1 MTIPGTSISTL
12 TDDPRCSVNVG
23 GLRLKNPLI
32 CGSGEHTI
40 TAAGMQALLQ
50 AGAAAVVAKSVN
62 ESEAARKQLDGTDY
76 VLLDAAWRPLPWD
89 FSPPPDAQLFCRSG
103 LFPGRSEMCIRDSPR
118 TLRGL
123 AADGGRTRPTSRQ
136 P

>member
-1 MTIPGTSISTL
+1 MPTSRPPETPR
-12 TDDPRCSVNVG
+12 TDDPRCHVSVG

-76 VLLDAAWRPLPWD
+76 VLLDAQGVIDTGIQIGQDQAGND
-89 FSPPPDAQLFCRSG
+89 IGIAGSG
-103 LFPGRSEMCIRDSPR
+103 LPVELGHH
-118 TLRGL
+118 
-123 AADGGRTRPTSRQ
+123 RQ
-136 P
+136 PVLEASGKQA